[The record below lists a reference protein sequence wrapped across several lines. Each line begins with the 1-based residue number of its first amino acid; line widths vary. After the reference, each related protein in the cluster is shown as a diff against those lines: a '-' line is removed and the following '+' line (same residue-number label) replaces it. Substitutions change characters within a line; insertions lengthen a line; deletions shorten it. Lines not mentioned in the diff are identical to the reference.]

1 MRRMYVSFLNLLFHY
16 MSSPFRFADELI
28 SFVHVGAIAFTF
40 SLVSTSAQD
49 DGAGSL
55 RIF

>member
-1 MRRMYVSFLNLLFHY
+1 MYVRLLNLFFHY
-16 MSSPFRFADELI
+16 MSTPFRFADELI

-49 DGAGSL
+49 DDAGSL
-55 RIF
+55 RTF